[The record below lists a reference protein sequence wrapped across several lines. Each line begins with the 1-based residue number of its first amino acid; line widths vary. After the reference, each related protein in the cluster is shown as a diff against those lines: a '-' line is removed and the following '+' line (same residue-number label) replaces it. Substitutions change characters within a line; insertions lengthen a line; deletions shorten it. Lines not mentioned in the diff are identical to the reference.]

1 MLGDHPDTA
10 SLGSGSEFSGEEGG
24 VVRVGLSVR
33 ICFVYVYVYVK
44 DRSRVLMKKPFLA
57 L

>member
-1 MLGDHPDTA
+1 MV

-24 VVRVGLSVR
+24 VVRVGFSALMG
-33 ICFVYVYVYVK
+33 FVYVYVYVK
-44 DRSRVLMKKPFLA
+44 DRSRVLMKKPFLT